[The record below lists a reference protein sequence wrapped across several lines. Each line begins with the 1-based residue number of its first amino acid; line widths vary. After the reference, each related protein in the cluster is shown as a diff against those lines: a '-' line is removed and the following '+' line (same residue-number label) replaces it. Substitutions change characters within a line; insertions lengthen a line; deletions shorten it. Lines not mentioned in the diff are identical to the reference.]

1 MKPVMPHT
9 ILASLI
15 LPSLRM
21 LGIGLALTLLPLSAV
36 SAAEGGL
43 FAPRVMINNSVV
55 TNYEVEQRAA
65 MLKAFNSPG
74 DLTAMAIDQLI
85 EDRLRLDQGTAQ
97 GIKVTEAGLQG
108 GMAEF
113 AARNNETVDAFV
125 ARMAEQGVS
134 RETFRDFVKAGMVW
148 REVIRVRFGSRAQVS
163 DAEVDRALALS
174 SQSGAVRVL
183 LSEII
188 LPATDEYI
196 DRTRPIA
203 ERISKIRSIEEFSEA
218 ARQAS
223 VSPTREN
230 GGKLDWLPLT
240 NLPEA
245 FASQILALSPGQV
258 TEPLSIPNALL
269 LFQLRAIE
277 VLENPAAQNVS
288 VEYARFFMPDASIEA
303 ADKLRAKVDTCDDLY
318 GVAKGLPEERLQ
330 IETHPIDEVPTDIAT
345 ELAKLDENEVSTR
358 LVNGSARVFLM
369 LCGRTVQ
376 LEESPSRDQVR
387 QRLTN
392 QRLNSFADGFL
403 QELRADAFIRFP

>member
-1 MKPVMPHT
+1 
-9 ILASLI
+9 
-15 LPSLRM
+15 M

-55 TNYEVEQRAA
+55 TNYEVGQRAA

-74 DLTAMAIDQLI
+74 DLTAMAIEQLI

-97 GIKVTEAGLQG
+97 GIKVTEAGLEG

>member
-55 TNYEVEQRAA
+55 TNYEVGQRAA

-74 DLTAMAIDQLI
+74 DLTAMAIEQLI

-97 GIKVTEAGLQG
+97 GIKVTEAGLEG

-303 ADKLRAKVDTCDDLY
+303 ARISPPNWPSLMKTRCRPAWS
-318 GVAKGLPEERLQ
+318 
-330 IETHPIDEVPTDIAT
+330 TDPRGY
-345 ELAKLDENEVSTR
+345 S
-358 LVNGSARVFLM
+358 
-369 LCGRTVQ
+369 
-376 LEESPSRDQVR
+376 
-387 QRLTN
+387 
-392 QRLNSFADGFL
+392 
-403 QELRADAFIRFP
+403 

>member
-55 TNYEVEQRAA
+55 TNYEVGQRAA

-74 DLTAMAIDQLI
+74 DLTAMAIEQLI

-97 GIKVTEAGLQG
+97 GIKVTEAGLEG

>member
-288 VEYARFFMPDASIEA
+288 VEYARFFMPDARIEA
-303 ADKLRAKVDTCDDLY
+303 ADKLRARVDTCDDLY

-330 IETHPIDEVPTDIAT
+330 IETHPIDEVPKDIAT

-358 LVNGSARVFLM
+358 LVNGSSRVFLM
-369 LCGRTVQ
+369 LCGRTAQ
-376 LEESPSRDQVR
+376 QEESPSRDQVR